1 MITSFKKKNFF
12 KQNPVRTVCFSFLI
26 IILLGGFILFL
37 PISSNDGKTTNFLD
51 CIFTATSATCVT
63 GLTTTDTFSHW
74 SDFGKTIIL
83 ILIQTGGLGLIS
95 FSSFFLLVLNNK
107 LSLKNMKLAS
117 SQINVNNFADIKSLF
132 KNLLLITF
140 FCELFGTIILCFS
153 YCKHFGSYGVFMAA
167 FSSVA
172 AYCNAGIDLNGMF
185 YENCSF
191 IPFSQDLSVIITI
204 SALTFVGGI
213 GFVVINEIINFK
225 KAKIKLRRLS
235 INSKIAILAS
245 LFLVVFGT
253 VGFLLLE
260 YDNVLTDMNLKNK
273 ISNSFFISTA
283 ARTSGFA
290 TVDLSKINSF
300 TKVFLSLLMFI
311 GANTTGTAGGIKIS
325 TLMIIFATV
334 INVVRNNEENAIFG
348 HKINKPTTY
357 KAIALFFLSLSFVF
371 AAAVVVWFFDSKIGL
386 NNILFTITSA
396 FSTTGFQVA
405 NYVRFSVVFKLVL
418 ILLMYIGRIGPI
430 SFALIF
436 KNKHKNFKQTH
447 LPEAV
452 FYI

>member
-1 MITSFKKKNFF
+1 MTTSFKKKNFF
-12 KQNPVRTVCFSFLI
+12 KQNPVRTVCLSFLI
-26 IILLGGFILFL
+26 IILLGSFILFL

-245 LFLVVFGT
+245 LFLIVFGT

-290 TVDLSKINSF
+290 TV
-300 TKVFLSLLMFI
+300 
-311 GANTTGTAGGIKIS
+311 
-325 TLMIIFATV
+325 II
-334 INVVRNNEENAIFG
+334 VVRNNEENAIFG